1 MPDNDFGALANST
14 LIHDLMDDFTQD
26 LDPIL
31 SLAMDIGDTQSD
43 AGIVR
48 TLRPGQSVTITNYF
62 GEVDPYDVNAAGG
75 YVAQPYEVGAPVVV
89 TCPSD
94 PWARSVKLTAA
105 EWRLLTG
112 GPRTGAA
119 YDALRRK
126 INLEMMYSI
135 KKKMVADFIA
145 LITAANYPDHTVSGV
160 GTFARSTEIDIETEL
175 FKRNIKDRSN
185 AKLILNPTAYGEW
198 AKDHVAINTNVGGS
212 SAQPLLSGGQQSQ
225 VTSFQV
231 SRSNVSMPTD
241 AARGFAYTKTAAL
254 LINRIPDEPGLDGVP
269 SANGSDQFNSLATV
283 IDPGTGFAFLMR
295 TWKNWAT
302 GAVQLDIA
310 TIWKFAKLQAEA
322 IERITAA

>member
-1 MPDNDFGALANST
+1 MPNDFGALANST
-14 LIHDLMDDFTQD
+14 LVHDLMDDFTAD

-31 SLAMDIGDTQSD
+31 ALAMDIGDTQTD

-62 GEVDPYDVNAAGG
+62 GEVAPYDVNAAGG
-75 YVAQPYEVGAPVVV
+75 YVAQAYNVGTPVVV

-94 PWARSVKLTAA
+94 PWARSVALTAA

-112 GPRTGAA
+112 GPRPGAA
-119 YDALRRK
+119 YEALRKK

-135 KKKMVADFIA
+135 KKKMVEDFIA
-145 LITAANYPDHTVSGV
+145 LITAANYPDYTVSGA

-175 FKRNIKDRSN
+175 YTRKIKDRSN
-185 AKLILNPTAYGEW
+185 AKLILHPTAYGEW
-198 AKDHVAINTNVGGS
+198 AKDHVAINTNTGGS
-212 SAQPLLSGGQQSQ
+212 QAQPLLTGSQQSQ
-225 VTSFQV
+225 VTAFKV
-231 SRSNVSMPTD
+231 SRSHVAMPAD

-254 LINRIPDEPGLDGVP
+254 LINRIPDEPGLDSVP
-269 SANGSDQFNSLATV
+269 SANGIDQFNSLATI

-322 IERITAA
+322 LERVTAA